1 MPPEAVPLAAAI
13 DPYAAVIPAH
23 GIAPVQPGSVG
34 HDRLVYAIGEI
45 GYDFGTEARMD
56 YFAQQ
61 MGGIGKVH
69 DRKAMVA

>member
-1 MPPEAVPLAAAI
+1 
-13 DPYAAVIPAH
+13 
-23 GIAPVQPGSVG
+23 VQPGSVG